1 VHTSALSQR
10 PGFPSA
16 AHTAPPEIPAH
27 DAARLMA
34 WRKVGAIL
42 VVEDHRPVGIIT
54 DRDLATRVLGNG
66 LDARSIK
73 IGRVMTA
80 PVVTMKVEERDE
92 DIQQRLLSSRIRQI
106 PLVNGTGQVI
116 ALATYEPSADG
127 GMVVVRSTVL
137 LPMMKR
143 KAWRRLVFG
152 LQQDLAANLRWIGVT
167 VALAAIGGA
176 VSLMAAGYWTPWR
189 SPQVAS
195 SVQPAPLRL
204 DRARPAEP
212 PRPADEPSPGASTVR
227 K

>member
-1 VHTSALSQR
+1 MHTSALSQR

-16 AHTAPPEIPAH
+16 VHTAPPEIPAH

-66 LDARSIK
+66 LDARTIK

-92 DIQQRLLSSRIRQI
+92 DIRQRLMSSRIRQI

-116 ALATYEPSADG
+116 ALATYEPSGDG

-143 KAWRRLVFG
+143 KRWRRLVFG
-152 LQQDLAANLRWIGVT
+152 LQQDLAANLRWIAAT
-167 VALAAIGGA
+167 VALAAIGGV

-189 SPQVAS
+189 SPPIAS
-195 SVQPAPLRL
+195 SVPPAPLRS
-204 DRARPAEP
+204 DRGRPAES
-212 PRPADEPSPGASTVR
+212 PRPADERSQAALAVT